1 MHVGYHYHAATDC
14 LLAMGQANQHGTVI
28 GVAMDGRSIYAR
40 STSSNDVPTDL
51 DACGGHVVNGSDYHY
66 YAGEQGSN
74 AILSCMTAEVGCV
87 SERRGEV
94 CDASGL
100 FGKFGNTLSSPQ

>member
-1 MHVGYHYHAATDC
+1 MAPLSEWRWV
-14 LLAMGQANQHGTVI
+14 V
-28 GVAMDGRSIYAR
+28 VV
-40 STSSNDVPTDL
+40 STPDRHDVPTDL